1 MESPRT
7 VSYISEINMFSISLP
22 HVDRLQLKVKANPEY
37 PAIICMTGPLLISF
51 IFCSCDFKQFKRY
64 YYY

>member
-22 HVDRLQLKVKANPEY
+22 HVDRLQLKVNIKSKY
-37 PAIICMTGPLLISF
+37 PAIICMTGALLISF
-51 IFCSCDFKQFKRY
+51 IFCSCDLKQFKRY
-64 YYY
+64 CYY